1 MKTTLVAAMIL
12 AHLSHGEMPET
23 LVFEYVTRADVT
35 WTAVEEAIGVLLDAG
50 TVRSTMAVGR
60 VMVPSLVLA

>member
-12 AHLSHGEMPET
+12 AHLSHGEMPEA
-23 LVFEYVTRADVT
+23 LVFEYATRAGVAEMDI
-35 WTAVEEAIGVLLDAG
+35 EEAIGVLLDAG
-50 TVRSTMAVGR
+50 KVRSTMAVCR